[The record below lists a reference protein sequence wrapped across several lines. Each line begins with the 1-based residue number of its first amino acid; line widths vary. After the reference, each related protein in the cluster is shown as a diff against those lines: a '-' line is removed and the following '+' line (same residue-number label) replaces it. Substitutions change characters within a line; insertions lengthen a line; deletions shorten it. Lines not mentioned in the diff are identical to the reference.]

1 MITSLYLVSNA
12 LYVYAVHIFINSIFG
27 RCVFDKRIEFL
38 TYVIFYS
45 LNSCIYIFFD
55 NMALNLIFNIL
66 PIFLISLQYKKSILN
81 CIFLTVIFIAVGM
94 FLDWMCSCF
103 DPSAVLVRSNTIQ
116 SITLAIVAF
125 IVRVTFKRDEK
136 MLINSFYIFVL
147 ITNSIGTIIIGVL
160 VKPSFDI
167 KGFVI
172 AFILILINLLNFYLY
187 DKYIENMR
195 SRLMYNSID
204 SANKAYKNQLE
215 IIYESDK
222 RIRLLKH
229 DLKNH
234 ILNVKNNIQQGNDQE
249 AVKYIDEMS
258 ESMNLQNEYIHTGNS
273 DIDCLVNYKLAVAEN
288 MNVEYTIKV
297 KLPEELNVKTFDLTV
312 ILGNLIDNALNALEN
327 ADKKILKLFINYAKG
342 MIVIQIENTF
352 GEQKLD
358 FKDSEHGLGL
368 ISVRTSLEKYH
379 GTLENNVSDGIY
391 TAKAILYNI
400 KVHK

>member
-1 MITSLYLVSNA
+1 MRYMYMQFIFLSIQFLADVYL
-12 LYVYAVHIFINSIFG
+12 IN
-27 RCVFDKRIEFL
+27 EYL

-195 SRLMYNSID
+195 IRLMYNSID

>member
-1 MITSLYLVSNA
+1 
-12 LYVYAVHIFINSIFG
+12 
-27 RCVFDKRIEFL
+27 
-38 TYVIFYS
+38 
-45 LNSCIYIFFD
+45 
-55 NMALNLIFNIL
+55 
-66 PIFLISLQYKKSILN
+66 
-81 CIFLTVIFIAVGM
+81 
-94 FLDWMCSCF
+94 
-103 DPSAVLVRSNTIQ
+103 
-116 SITLAIVAF
+116 
-125 IVRVTFKRDEK
+125 

-195 SRLMYNSID
+195 IRLMYNSID